1 MYDNPILY
9 TGGNAKKEDLDRI
22 KQKFHIK
29 IPKRCGNTIWPIT
42 VAIRKA
48 RFYGQKRQ
56 RILCGLVYSCT
67 GRKETAHGKN
77 AGTFKNG

>member
-9 TGGNAKKEDLDRI
+9 TDGTAKEEDLDRI
-22 KQKFHIK
+22 EQKFHIK

-48 RFYGQKRQ
+48 RFYGQKR
-56 RILCGLVYSCT
+56 RCGNTIWLIT
-67 GRKETAHGKN
+67 ADAWKEPFLRTKTA
-77 AGTFKNG
+77 TVM